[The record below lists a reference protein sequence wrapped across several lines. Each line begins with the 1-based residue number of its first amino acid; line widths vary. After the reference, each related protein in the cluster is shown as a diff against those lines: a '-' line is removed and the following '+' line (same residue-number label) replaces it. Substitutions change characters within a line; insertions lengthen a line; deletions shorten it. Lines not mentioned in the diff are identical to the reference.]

1 MMVGGTGRGAVR
13 LAAVGVAAVA
23 VLAGCS
29 STVDG
34 TATEQ
39 GQGSAPTS
47 HDESIPLFNPCTDL
61 SDEVLAGAD
70 LDPASKQVTVDRQ
83 DGPPS
88 WWKICD
94 WRSTEGPYAVA
105 VLSSRRTV
113 EERRANENSPFVKD
127 VTVGS
132 RDAIVTTNKDVDKLA
147 CYVSMP
153 AHQGMFEV
161 GILWRYS
168 EREKMTESPP
178 CGLAIEYAGYF
189 EPHLPG

>member
-1 MMVGGTGRGAVR
+1 MVGGTSRGAVR

-94 WRSTEGPYAVA
+94 WDSTDGPYGV
-105 VLSSRRTV
+105 SIFSTRRTV
-113 EERRANENSPFVKD
+113 EERRSNERSRFVRD
-127 VTVGS
+127 VTIGTRAGV
-132 RDAIVTTNKDVDKLA
+132 VTTNPDDPDELT
-147 CYVSMP
+147 CHVSIP
-153 AHQGMFEV
+153 AAQGMFEL
-161 GILWRYS
+161 GITWLYG
-168 EREKMTESPP
+168 EPQPTADTPP
-178 CGLAIEYAGYF
+178 CDLAVRHMEYF
-189 EPHLPG
+189 EPHLPA